1 MSRHARL
8 RRRVGFTLI
17 ELMVVVSIIGLL
29 VAVLLPAFGTVR
41 TKAAIART
49 KTQFVAIDAGLELF
63 RAEGQLGGAY
73 PPSSSDNPADRQL
86 ITDPKDPSKPARIAG
101 AHLLVH
107 ALVGADGL
115 GPPGFRDTDRDGQWW
130 NDTRNDVGGIY
141 ELDPTTGKEK
151 FPRYGGAGFVDE
163 KMRASIKSLQVLM
176 DEGDIVNVPEPTDV
190 ALNEPMF
197 LDSWDRPILYYKANS
212 SSLKMVTSDTG
223 RGTYTQED
231 NGIITGTTMGATPY
245 TGIDFG
251 PGKTDDL
258 YHAMAVAES
267 PLGTDSIDD
276 MILMPG
282 TKFDNSFARF
292 ILDAA
297 VKARPTAVLKSKYLL
312 ISAGPDGRFGTVD
325 DVTNWERR
333 ID

>member
-1 MSRHARL
+1 MSRHGTL
-8 RRRVGFTLI
+8 RRRAGFTLI

-29 VAVLLPAFGTVR
+29 VALLLPAFGTVR
-41 TKAAIART
+41 TNAAIART
-49 KTQFVAIDAGLELF
+49 KTQFVAIDAGLEMF

-73 PPSSSDNPADRQL
+73 PPSSSDNPADRQ
-86 ITDPKDPSKPARIAG
+86 IIKNPKDAAADARISG
-101 AHLLVH
+101 AVLLVH

-130 NDTRNDVGGIY
+130 NDTRTDKGGIY

-151 FPRYGGAGFVDE
+151 YARYGGAGFVDE
-163 KMRASIKSLQVLM
+163 KMRASVKSLQVLM
-176 DEGDIVNVPEPTDV
+176 DEGDIVNVPEPTDI

-212 SSLKMVTSDTG
+212 SSLKMISSDTG

-231 NGIITGTTMGATPY
+231 NGIITGSVMGSTPY
-245 TGIDFG
+245 DGIDFG
-251 PGKTDDL
+251 PGKIDTL

-267 PLGTDSIDD
+267 PLTTDSIDD
-276 MILMPG
+276 LIMMPG

-292 ILDAA
+292 VLDDAI
-297 VKARPTAVLKSKYLL
+297 KARPTAVHKNKYLL
-312 ISAGPDGRFGTVD
+312 ISAGPDGRFGTAD
-325 DVTNWERR
+325 DVTNWERV